1 MTFRNVVFFLFLILS
16 AGLTGTAQNI
26 PVKQVMDVPA
36 GFCVTEAEWKLY
48 RMINEYR
55 RQYDLPP
62 VPLSTSLCFVAKTHV
77 KDLFLNHPDQD
88 PCNAHSWS
96 DKGPWKPFCYPGDE
110 NPKKGISVWDKPKE
124 LSKYNGKGYEI
135 VYWENNAVVIDS
147 IITFWKSIDYFNGFL
162 MNTGKWQGKRWNAI
176 GIGIWEN
183 YAVAWFGEVPDPDG
197 VPYVCGKE
205 PVKTAPVTDT
215 AKPKHDTLKA
225 PAAVKA
231 EPQKPPQQKPAV
243 QPAPPSAGK
252 YYIVVKSQLPLA
264 ESNRLADTLRAK
276 GYPDAKVLKN
286 NDKIRVVIFD
296 ALTREEANL
305 KLSEARKLYRD
316 AWILIP

>member
-1 MTFRNVVFFLFLILS
+1 MRVTELLCILILLVS
-16 AGLTGTAQNI
+16 ASVPGQGQNT
-26 PVKQVMDVPA
+26 PVKQVMDVPQ
-36 GFCVTEAEWKLY
+36 GFCITEAEWKLY

-62 VPLSTSLCFVAKTHV
+62 VPLSQSLCFVAKTHV

-88 PCNAHSWS
+88 PCNSHSWS
-96 DKGPWKPFCYPGDE
+96 DKGLWKPFCYPGDE
-110 NPKKGISVWDKPKE
+110 GKKGSVWDKPKE
-124 LSKYNGKGYEI
+124 LSKYNSKGYEI
-135 VYWENNAVVIDS
+135 VYWENSAVLIDS
-147 IITFWKSIDYFNGFL
+147 VISFWKSIDYFNGFL

-205 PVKTAPVTDT
+205 PVKSAPVPDT
-215 AKPKHDTLKA
+215 SKPPHDTVKLQPRARAESNKVPSEP
-225 PAAVKA
+225 PA
-231 EPQKPPQQKPAV
+231 
-243 QPAPPSAGK
+243 QPVVRSPGK

-264 ESNRLADTLRAK
+264 ESGMLADTLKAK
-276 GYPDAKVLKN
+276 GYPEAKVLRT
-286 NDKIRVVIFD
+286 DGKIRVVIFE
-296 ALTREEANL
+296 ALNREQANQRLVEA
-305 KLSEARKLYRD
+305 KKLYRD